1 MANGDGQFKAARPT
15 ISVAGEERAFLAE
28 SLTRLLVAESVDGL
42 FRCEATFGNWG
53 NVEGQAGFLYFDRS
67 LFDFGKAFTIK
78 LGRESLFEGRL
89 TALEAHFPEGRPPE
103 LVVLAEDRFQDLRM
117 TRRTR
122 TFADVS
128 DADVMG
134 SIAGDHGLSPQID
147 AAGPTHKVLAQV
159 NQSDL
164 AFLRERARS
173 IDAELWMEDRTLHAQ
188 RRTQRS
194 STPVRMTFGAELREF
209 TALADLARQ
218 RSSVQVCGWD
228 VASKQP
234 LVHEATES
242 AISAEVGRRRERRQ
256 HPELR
261 ARIRAR
267 RPSRTACRSRATKR
281 GCGPRRTSK
290 PIARRFVCGRGVA
303 ETSSALRVGRYA
315 QLDGLGPLFSGKYY
329 VSEVRHRFDGEQ
341 GIRTEFEA
349 ERPGI
354 GRP

>member
-228 VASKQP
+228 VANKQP

-242 AISAEVGRRRERRQ
+242 AISSEVGSDASGVSILSSALGSRKETLAHGVPLASDEAQ
-256 HPELR
+256 LR
-261 ARIRAR
+261 AEAHFK
-267 RPSRTACRSRATKR
+267 S
-281 GCGPRRTSK
+281 
-290 PIARRFVCGRGVA
+290 IARRFVCGRGVA
-303 ETSSALRVGRYA
+303 ETSTELRVGRYA